1 MGRRLNDPE
10 VADAYNK
17 ALDLEK
23 DGDIEGAVAAYAAL
37 LLLDPADH
45 GGARVRLAALKRG
58 EAPAKAPEAYVEV
71 LFDQNADWFEE
82 VLVDQLG
89 YGVPGLMRQQVDRL
103 GLGPFVRMLDLGCG
117 TGLAAEAM
125 RNAVVEIV
133 GIDISS
139 RMIDVCEDKDIYDG
153 LYCGE
158 VEDFLA
164 GNDEEPFDLISACD
178 VLPYLGDLSPL
189 FSGAAA
195 NLQQGGLLCFSSETL
210 GAEGGGGAGYLI
222 SPHHRYLHTEAY
234 IRDELERSG
243 FELLD
248 IQEINV
254 RFEDGHPSPGHLVVA
269 RRS

>member
-23 DGDIEGAVAAYAAL
+23 DGDIEAAVAAFTEL
-37 LLLDPADH
+37 LELDPADH

-58 EAPAKAPEAYVEV
+58 AAPAKAPEAYVET
-71 LFDQNADWFEE
+71 LFDQNADWFED
-82 VLVDQLG
+82 VLVGSLG
-89 YGVPGLMRQQVDRL
+89 YDVPGLMRKQLDAL
-103 GLGPFVRMLDLGCG
+103 GQGPFSRMLDLGCG

-125 RNAVVEIV
+125 RDVAEEIV

-164 GNDEEPFDLISACD
+164 ENDEAPFDLISACD
-178 VLPYLGDLSPL
+178 VLPYLGDLEPL
-189 FSGAAA
+189 FSGASA
-195 NLQQGGLLCFSSETL
+195 NLLQGGVFCFSSETL
-210 GAEGGGGAGYLI
+210 AAGEDEGTGYVI
-222 SPHHRYLHTEAY
+222 SPHHRYVHTEAY
-234 IRDELERSG
+234 LRGQLGRFG
-243 FELLD
+243 FEIIALT
-248 IQEINV
+248 EINV
-254 RFEDGHPSPGHLVVA
+254 RMEDGQPSPGHLIVA
-269 RRS
+269 QLV

>member
-89 YGVPGLMRQQVDRL
+89 YGVPGLMRQQLDRL
-103 GLGPFVRMLDLGCG
+103 GLGPFARMLDLGCG

-125 RNAVVEIV
+125 RDVCGEIV

-139 RMIDVCEDKDIYDG
+139 RMIDVCEDKDIFDG

-164 GNDEEPFDLISACD
+164 DNDEEPFDLISACD

-195 NLQQGGLLCFSSETL
+195 NMKQGGLFCFSSETL
-210 GAEGGGGAGYLI
+210 VDGADHGPGYAI
-222 SPHHRYLHTEAY
+222 SPHHRYVHTEAY
-234 IRDELERSG
+234 IRGQLDQSG
-243 FELLD
+243 FSILD
-248 IQEINV
+248 MAEINV
-254 RFEDGHPSPGHLVVA
+254 RMEDGQPSPGHLVTA
-269 RRS
+269 RRI